1 MSQLCLVFVICGFN
15 LLGYFFESIMPLIMM
30 FNFLGV
36 VLCAI
41 SFYFI
46 KKKLRVFSL
55 FNFLNCLQYGD
66 FSNEII
72 N

>member
-1 MSQLCLVFVICGFN
+1 MNQLCLVFVICGFN

-41 SFYFI
+41 SFYI
-46 KKKLRVFSL
+46 L
-55 FNFLNCLQYGD
+55 
-66 FSNEII
+66 
-72 N
+72 